1 LDLFSIV
8 LTIVGLC
15 LFEIISSVDNAII
28 NAEVLSTMSERARKW
43 FLFWGILFAVFLIRG
58 LLPMAIIYFTIPD
71 LTLWG
76 SITAAFSS
84 DPSVHKAVDDA
95 SPVLLMGGGI
105 FLVFLFLYWFF
116 LEEKHFAFKIEKFF
130 QQHGIWFY
138 ALASVILTGLIW
150 FSIKVNPFMAFGA
163 ALGASAFFITSGFK
177 TNAEQQE
184 KKLMKKGMSDVS
196 KIIYLELID
205 ATFSIDG
212 VLGAFAFT
220 LSVPLILAG
229 NGLGAIVLRQLTVGN
244 IDRIKQYLY
253 LKNGAL
259 YSVFFLGI
267 IMITHSFRVHV
278 PEWVSPVITIVI
290 VGYFFYRSRKEIN
303 RKERLEAKKAGL
315 DKKVK
320 DTNLK

>member
-1 LDLFSIV
+1 MDFFSITLTV
-8 LTIVGLC
+8 LGLC

-58 LLPMAIIYFTIPD
+58 LLPMAIIYFTVPD

-95 SPVLLMGGGI
+95 SPILMIGGGT
-105 FLVFLFLYWFF
+105 FLVFLFLNWFF
-116 LEEKHFAFKIEKFF
+116 LEEKHFAFKIEEVF
-130 QQHGIWFY
+130 QRHGIWFY
-138 ALASVILTGLIW
+138 AIASVLLCGLIW
-150 FSIKVNPFMAFGA
+150 FSIKTNPYMAFGA
-163 ALGASAFFITSGFK
+163 ALGAAAFFITSGFK
-177 TNAEQQE
+177 TNAEEQE
-184 KKLMKKGMSDVS
+184 KKLMKRGMSDIS

-267 IMITHSFRVHV
+267 VMIVHSFRVHV

-290 VGYFFYRSRKEIN
+290 VSYFFYRSRKEIN
-303 RKERLEAKKAGL
+303 RLAKKEAKKSALTEKGA
-315 DKKVK
+315 
-320 DTNLK
+320 